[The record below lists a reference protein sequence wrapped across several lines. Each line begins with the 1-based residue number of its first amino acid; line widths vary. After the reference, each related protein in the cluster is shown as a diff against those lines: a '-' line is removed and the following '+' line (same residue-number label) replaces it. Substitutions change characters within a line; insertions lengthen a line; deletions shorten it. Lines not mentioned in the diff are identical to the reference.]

1 MQEKPVREKKIIAG
15 PHPLVSCMTPI
26 IAMLMISAVTM
37 FAFIFWVRSI
47 PHNDT
52 TIPDLIGAS
61 ETDARTALANLQLN
75 PVTDP
80 AIIYS
85 DEIGEGKVIRTSPP
99 AGRVVKAGRTVRLV
113 ISSGSGMTEV
123 PELTELT
130 EYDAR
135 KRLAEAGLHTGNETY
150 AAHPRIEG
158 DRVISIKP
166 KEGGRVRR
174 GSAVDLIISSGK
186 ENFDTPVV
194 APVEG
199 AMDLHTTTIVFTVP
213 MEVDTGQLEIRVED
227 KDGNHNVYKKDHTG
241 GEEITET
248 VQGNGPSKASVFFND
263 KLEFTRKF

>member
-1 MQEKPVREKKIIAG
+1 MQDKPKREKKKKEG
-15 PHPLVSCMTPI
+15 WHPLYSCLMPI
-26 IAMLMISAVTM
+26 VAMLIILAVTI
-37 FAFIFWVRSI
+37 FAFIFWVRTI

-61 ETDARTALANLQLN
+61 ESDARTALVNMQLN
-75 PVTDP
+75 VVTDP
-80 AIIYS
+80 ATVYS
-85 DEIGEGKVIRTSPP
+85 DEIGEGKVIRTIPT
-99 AGRVVKAGRTVRLV
+99 AGKVVKAGRTVRMI

-135 KRLAEAGLHTGNETY
+135 KRLTEAGLRTGNETY
-150 AAHPRIEG
+150 ATHPRIEG
-158 DRVISIKP
+158 DRVISVKP
-166 KEGGRVRR
+166 KEGTRARR
-174 GSAVDLIISSGK
+174 GSTVDLLISSGK
-186 ENFDTPVV
+186 ESFETLSPPP
-194 APVEG
+194 AIG
-199 AMDLHTTTIVFTVP
+199 ADDLHTTTIVFTVP

>member
-1 MQEKPVREKKIIAG
+1 MPERPVREKRINAG

-26 IAMLMISAVTM
+26 IAMLMITAVTI

-52 TIPDLIGAS
+52 TIPDLVGAS
-61 ETDARTALANLQLN
+61 ETDARAALTNLQLN
-75 PVTDP
+75 PITDP
-80 AIIYS
+80 ATIYS
-85 DEIGEGKVIRTSPP
+85 DEIAEGKVIRTIPP
-99 AGRVVKAGRTVRLV
+99 AGRVVKAGRTVRMV
-113 ISSGSGMTEV
+113 ISSGSGMTEI
-123 PELTELT
+123 PEITELT

-135 KRLAEAGLHTGNETY
+135 KRLTEAGLRTGNETY
-150 AAHPRIEG
+150 ATHPRIEG

-166 KEGGRVRR
+166 KEGSRVRR
-174 GSAVDLIISSGK
+174 GSTVDMVISSGK
-186 ENFDTPVV
+186 ETYEQPSI
-194 APVEG
+194 PEVEG
-199 AMDLHTTTIVFTVP
+199 TIDLHTTTIVFTVP

-248 VQGNGPSKASVFFND
+248 VQGNGPSKASVFFNN